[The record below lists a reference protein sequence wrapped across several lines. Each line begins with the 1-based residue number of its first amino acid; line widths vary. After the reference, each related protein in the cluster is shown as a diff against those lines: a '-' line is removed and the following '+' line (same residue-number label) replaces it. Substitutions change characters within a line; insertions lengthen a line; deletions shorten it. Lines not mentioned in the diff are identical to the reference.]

1 MTAALLDR
9 PTGTPPRT
17 VRASAL
23 RGGDTL
29 VAGGQRVR
37 LAAVFHTGEHALLY
51 PAGMPG
57 TEWPV
62 AHDETVTVA

>member
-1 MTAALLDR
+1 MTT
-9 PTGTPPRT
+9 PTLEQTTRRGHQ

-29 VAGGQRVR
+29 LADGQRVR
-37 LAAVFHTGEHALLY
+37 IAATYNTGEHALLY

-57 TEWPV
+57 TEWALP
-62 AHDETVTVA
+62 HDELVTVA

>member
-1 MTAALLDR
+1 MSAAVIDR
-9 PTGTPPRT
+9 PAPTAPRT

-29 VAGGQRVR
+29 LTGGQRVR

-57 TEWPV
+57 TEWSLP
-62 AHDETVTVA
+62 HDELVAVA